1 MVANK
6 IVAHCA
12 TPFLPE
18 TGSWIYNQMS
28 KLKSYRPIA
37 LTQEARNLEQF
48 PLADLFTAES
58 LTGER
63 GFANRLWRRVIGQY
77 LFYADFLCTSGAV
90 LIHAHHGFQ
99 GFRCLRAKRQTE
111 LPMITS
117 FYGADATRFSRH
129 KGWMSRFRKLF
140 TEGERFLAEGSTMAE
155 QLVKIGCP
163 EKKIIIHHLGIDLD
177 EISSAVNAGS
187 KSEGEE
193 LRILICASFREKKGI
208 PDGIEATAR
217 AVARTGAKVRLVLIG
232 DGPGRLQVQEA
243 LSDNNGLRVDR
254 LGYVSYS
261 RFLHELDRGHILLQ
275 PSKTAANG
283 DSEGGAPVVL
293 LDAQAAR
300 VPVVSTRHADIPE
313 YVIDGEGGLLA
324 AEKDIDG
331 LTERLCDLLLDPG
344 MRARMGDAG
353 RKHVEEHY
361 NAELQVPVLESIY
374 DDLT

>member
-1 MVANK
+1 M
-6 IVAHCA
+6 
-12 TPFLPE
+12 
-18 TGSWIYNQMS
+18 
-28 KLKSYRPIA
+28 
-37 LTQEARNLEQF
+37 
-48 PLADLFTAES
+48 
-58 LTGER
+58 
-63 GFANRLWRRVIGQY
+63 
-77 LFYADFLCTSGAV
+77 
-90 LIHAHHGFQ
+90 
-99 GFRCLRAKRQTE
+99 
-111 LPMITS
+111 
-117 FYGADATRFSRH
+117 
-129 KGWMSRFRKLF
+129 
-140 TEGERFLAEGSTMAE
+140 
-155 QLVKIGCP
+155 
-163 EKKIIIHHLGIDLD
+163 
-177 EISSAVNAGS
+177 
-187 KSEGEE
+187 
-193 LRILICASFREKKGI
+193 
-208 PDGIEATAR
+208 
-217 AVARTGAKVRLVLIG
+217 
-232 DGPGRLQVQEA
+232 
-243 LSDNNGLRVDR
+243 RVDR

-331 LTERLCDLLLDPG
+331 LTERLCELLLDPG